1 MLLCSSVSIVYYLP
15 TWFIYQVTEY
25 TLIMYQVSDCEMYSW
40 RSRQFWRAIDVF
52 FENLKCRLKQLVCVD
67 EESWDHKQIYTS

>member
-1 MLLCSSVSIVYYLP
+1 
-15 TWFIYQVTEY
+15 
-25 TLIMYQVSDCEMYSW
+25 MYQVSDCEMYSW
-40 RSRQFWRAIDVF
+40 CSRQFWRAIDVF